1 MRVKPLLLFLLFAVS
16 AIAEDAPDETDK
28 VLLKRFHQYY
38 DKMQIDSAL
47 MMLDSQIIH
56 HQESHNIEKESL
68 PRWNKIAV
76 LNNAARYEQLV
87 EEAAIQREW
96 FANNEFWDRY
106 YQCWQRICSGNQE
119 MGRLQTAL
127 REAKAMRDDAQQRNN
142 NTGRAMAYKQMGTVY
157 LYIQQLDQA
166 EEAFRKSVKLLKEE
180 SSDNGILCGVY
191 EGLSETILK
200 QEHYDQA
207 LIVVNEWLA
216 HLKALEKK
224 RGLTVVSQTYIPCYI
239 TLCSAYIGKKDYNK
253 ALAALAK
260 AQEYHEISK
269 SVLAEYDILMMRT
282 RLALAQGN
290 PQQAIAYGDSAEAL
304 GVGQN
309 IGLKENRA
317 EAMLLTGDGE
327 GAAKLYRALYE
338 ERDSTFTHDMQT
350 QLNELNTIFHVDELR
365 HEQRKTR
372 ELYTIIIF
380 CITVIAFLTII
391 LLSRRSARRMADK
404 NRELAEKNAALE
416 IANAKA
422 EESSKMKTEF
432 IRNISHEIRTPL
444 NILNGFTQILSSP
457 DADTLSAEEKESMR
471 HQVEN
476 NAMSITSLIN
486 NMLEFSDALS
496 RTVIERTD
504 TISPEEIANTAI
516 YKAKNAFT
524 DDVNFSLDIS
534 DDASAIQIKTH
545 KDSAA
550 KALAQLIENGFKFTS
565 KGDVRLSVSL
575 QPSEVCFVIE
585 DTGIG
590 IPADKASVIF
600 DDFVQIDNFSDGTGI
615 GLPMARN
622 IAQRLGGDIR
632 LDTEYNNGA
641 RFILTLPR

>member
-1 MRVKPLLLFLLFAVS
+1 MRVKPLLLFLLFAIS
-16 AIAEDAPDETDK
+16 ATAKNASDETADS
-28 VLLKRFHQYY
+28 LLKRFHQYY
-38 DKMQIDSAL
+38 DNMHIDSAM
-47 MMLDSQIIH
+47 MMLDSLIAH
-56 HQESHNIEKESL
+56 HQERHDIKKESL

-76 LNNAARYEQLV
+76 LNNAGRYEQLV
-87 EEAAIQREW
+87 EEAAKQREW
-96 FANNEFWDRY
+96 FANNKIWERY

-127 REAKAMRDDAQQRNN
+127 REAKAMKDDAQQRNN
-142 NTGRAMAYKQMGTVY
+142 NVGRAMAYKQMGTIY
-157 LYIQQLDQA
+157 LYIQQLDQS
-166 EEAFRKSVKLLKEE
+166 EEAYRKSVKLLKEE
-180 SSDNGILCGVY
+180 SLDNGILCGVY
-191 EGLSETILK
+191 EGLCEALLK

-207 LIVVNEWLA
+207 LIDVKDWLA
-216 HLKALEKK
+216 HLKVLEKEK
-224 RGLTVVSQTYIPCYI
+224 GLTVVSQTYIPCYI

-253 ALAALAK
+253 ALAAIAK
-260 AQEYHEISK
+260 AQEYYEISK
-269 SVLAEYDILMMRT
+269 SVLTEYDILKMRT

-290 PQQAIAYGDSAEAL
+290 PQQAIAYGDSAVAL
-304 GVGQN
+304 GVGQSVT
-309 IGLKENRA
+309 LKEDRA
-317 EAMLLTGDGE
+317 EAMLLTGDSE

-338 ERDSTFTHDMQT
+338 ERDSAFTHDMQT

-365 HEQRKTR
+365 DEQRKSR

-471 HQVEN
+471 HQVED

-516 YKAKNAFT
+516 DKAKNAFT
-524 DDVNFSLDIS
+524 DNVNFSLDIS
-534 DDASAIQIKTH
+534 DDARTIQIQTH
-545 KDSAA
+545 KGSAA

-565 KGDVRLSVSL
+565 KGEVRLSVSL

-632 LDTEYNNGA
+632 LDPEYNNGA

>member
-1 MRVKPLLLFLLFAVS
+1 MRVKPLLLFLLFAIS
-16 AIAEDAPDETDK
+16 ATAKNAPDEAADS
-28 VLLKRFHQYY
+28 LLKRFHQYY
-38 DKMQIDSAL
+38 DNMQIDSAM
-47 MMLDSQIIH
+47 MMLDSLIAH
-56 HQESHNIEKESL
+56 HQERHDIKKESL

-76 LNNAARYEQLV
+76 LNNAGRYEQLV
-87 EEAAIQREW
+87 EEAAKQREW

-142 NTGRAMAYKQMGTVY
+142 NVGRAMAYKQMGTIY
-157 LYIQQLDQA
+157 LYIQQLDQS
-166 EEAFRKSVKLLKEE
+166 EEAYRKSVKLLKEE
-180 SSDNGILCGVY
+180 SLDNGILCGVY
-191 EGLSETILK
+191 EGLCETILK

-207 LIVVNEWLA
+207 LIDVKDWLA
-216 HLKALEKK
+216 HLKVLEKEK
-224 RGLTVVSQTYIPCYI
+224 GLTVVSQTYIPCYI

-253 ALAALAK
+253 ALAAITK
-260 AQEYHEISK
+260 AQEYYEISK
-269 SVLAEYDILMMRT
+269 SVLTEYDILKMRT

-290 PQQAIAYGDSAEAL
+290 PQQAIAYGDSAAAL
-304 GVGQN
+304 GVGQSVT
-309 IGLKENRA
+309 LKEDRA
-317 EAMLLTGDGE
+317 EAMLLTGDSE

-338 ERDSTFTHDMQT
+338 ERDSAFTHDMQT

-365 HEQRKTR
+365 DEQRKSR

-516 YKAKNAFT
+516 DKAKKAFT
-524 DDVNFSLDIS
+524 DDVNFSFDIS
-534 DDASAIQIKTH
+534 DDARTIQIKTH
-545 KDSAA
+545 KGSAA

-565 KGDVRLSVSL
+565 KGEVRLSVSL

-632 LDTEYNNGA
+632 LDPEYSNGA

>member
-1 MRVKPLLLFLLFAVS
+1 MRVKPLLLFLLFAIS
-16 AIAEDAPDETDK
+16 ATAKNASDETADS
-28 VLLKRFHQYY
+28 LLKRFHQYY
-38 DKMQIDSAL
+38 DNMHIDSAM
-47 MMLDSQIIH
+47 MMLDSLIAH
-56 HQESHNIEKESL
+56 HQERHDIKKESL

-76 LNNAARYEQLV
+76 LNNAGRYEQLV
-87 EEAAIQREW
+87 EEAAKQREW
-96 FANNEFWDRY
+96 FANNKIWERY

-127 REAKAMRDDAQQRNN
+127 REAKAMKDDAQQRNN
-142 NTGRAMAYKQMGTVY
+142 NVGRAMAYKQMGTIY
-157 LYIQQLDQA
+157 LYIQQLDQS
-166 EEAFRKSVKLLKEE
+166 EEAYRKSVKLLKEE
-180 SSDNGILCGVY
+180 SLDNGILCGVY
-191 EGLSETILK
+191 EGLCEALLK

-207 LIVVNEWLA
+207 LIDVKDWLA
-216 HLKALEKK
+216 HLKVLEKK
-224 RGLTVVSQTYIPCYI
+224 KGLTVVSQTYIPCYI

-253 ALAALAK
+253 ALAAITK

-269 SVLAEYDILMMRT
+269 SVLTEYDILKMRT
-282 RLALAQGN
+282 RIALAQGN
-290 PQQAIAYGDSAEAL
+290 PQQAIAYGDSAVAL
-304 GVGQN
+304 GVGQSVT
-309 IGLKENRA
+309 LKEDRA
-317 EAMLLTGDGE
+317 EAMLLTGDSE

-338 ERDSTFTHDMQT
+338 ERDSAFTHDMQT

-365 HEQRKTR
+365 DEQRKSR

-471 HQVEN
+471 HQVED

-516 YKAKNAFT
+516 DKAKKAFT
-524 DDVNFSLDIS
+524 DDVNFSFDIS
-534 DDASAIQIKTH
+534 DDARTIQIKTH
-545 KDSAA
+545 KGSAA

-565 KGDVRLSVSL
+565 KGEVRLSVSL

>member
-1 MRVKPLLLFLLFAVS
+1 MRVKPLLLFLLFAIS
-16 AIAEDAPDETDK
+16 ATAKNAPDETADS
-28 VLLKRFHQYY
+28 LLKRFHQYY
-38 DKMQIDSAL
+38 DNMQIDSAM
-47 MMLDSQIIH
+47 MMLDSLIAH
-56 HQESHNIEKESL
+56 HQERHDIKKESL

-76 LNNAARYEQLV
+76 LNNAGRYEQLV
-87 EEAAIQREW
+87 EEAAKQREW

-142 NTGRAMAYKQMGTVY
+142 NVGRAMAYKQMGTIY
-157 LYIQQLDQA
+157 LYIQQLDQS

-180 SSDNGILCGVY
+180 SLDNGILCGVY
-191 EGLSETILK
+191 EGLCETILK

-207 LIVVNEWLA
+207 LIDVKDWLA
-216 HLKALEKK
+216 HLKVLEKK
-224 RGLTVVSQTYIPCYI
+224 KGLTVVSQTYIPCYI

-253 ALAALAK
+253 ALAAIAK
-260 AQEYHEISK
+260 AQEYYEISK
-269 SVLAEYDILMMRT
+269 SVLTEYDILEMRT
-282 RLALAQGN
+282 RIALAQGN
-290 PQQAIAYGDSAEAL
+290 PRQAIAYGDSAVAL
-304 GVGQN
+304 GVGQSVT
-309 IGLKENRA
+309 LKEDRA
-317 EAMLLTGDGE
+317 EAMLLTGDSE

-338 ERDSTFTHDMQT
+338 ERDSAFTHDMQT

-516 YKAKNAFT
+516 DKAKKAFT
-524 DDVNFSLDIS
+524 DDVNFSFDIS
-534 DDASAIQIKTH
+534 DDARTIQIQTH
-545 KDSAA
+545 KGSAA

-565 KGDVRLSVSL
+565 KGEVRLSVSL

>member
-1 MRVKPLLLFLLFAVS
+1 MRVKPLLLFLLFAIS
-16 AIAEDAPDETDK
+16 ATAKNASDETADS
-28 VLLKRFHQYY
+28 LLKRFHQYY
-38 DKMQIDSAL
+38 DNMHIDSAM
-47 MMLDSQIIH
+47 MMLDSLIAH
-56 HQESHNIEKESL
+56 HQERHDIKKESL

-76 LNNAARYEQLV
+76 LNNAGRYEQLV
-87 EEAAIQREW
+87 EEAAKQREW

-127 REAKAMRDDAQQRNN
+127 REAKAMKDDAQQRNN
-142 NTGRAMAYKQMGTVY
+142 NVGRAMAYKQMGTIY
-157 LYIQQLDQA
+157 LYIQQLDQS
-166 EEAFRKSVKLLKEE
+166 EEAYRKSVKLLKEE
-180 SSDNGILCGVY
+180 SLDNGILCGVY
-191 EGLSETILK
+191 EGLCEALLK

-207 LIVVNEWLA
+207 LIDVKDWLA
-216 HLKALEKK
+216 HLKVLEKK
-224 RGLTVVSQTYIPCYI
+224 KGLTVVSQTYIPCYI

-253 ALAALAK
+253 ALAAIAK
-260 AQEYHEISK
+260 AQEYYEISK
-269 SVLAEYDILMMRT
+269 SVLTEYDILEMRT

-290 PQQAIAYGDSAEAL
+290 PQQAIAYGDSAVAL
-304 GVGQN
+304 GVGQSVT
-309 IGLKENRA
+309 LKEDRA
-317 EAMLLTGDGE
+317 EAMLLTGDSE
-327 GAAKLYRALYE
+327 SAAKLYRALYE
-338 ERDSTFTHDMQT
+338 ERDSAFTHDMQT

-365 HEQRKTR
+365 DEQRKSR

-471 HQVEN
+471 HQVED

-516 YKAKNAFT
+516 DKAKKAFT

-534 DDASAIQIKTH
+534 DDARTIQIKTH
-545 KDSAA
+545 KGSAA

-565 KGDVRLSVSL
+565 KGEVRLSVSL

>member
-1 MRVKPLLLFLLFAVS
+1 MRVKPLLLFLLFAIS
-16 AIAEDAPDETDK
+16 ATAKNAPDEAADS
-28 VLLKRFHQYY
+28 LLKRFHQYY
-38 DKMQIDSAL
+38 DNMQIDSAM
-47 MMLDSQIIH
+47 MMLDSLIAH
-56 HQESHNIEKESL
+56 HQERHDIKKESL

-76 LNNAARYEQLV
+76 LNNAGRYEQLV
-87 EEAAIQREW
+87 EEAAKQREW

-142 NTGRAMAYKQMGTVY
+142 NVGRAMAYKQMGTIY
-157 LYIQQLDQA
+157 LYIQQLDQS
-166 EEAFRKSVKLLKEE
+166 EEAYRKSVKLLKEE
-180 SSDNGILCGVY
+180 SLDNGILCGVY
-191 EGLSETILK
+191 EGLCETILK

-207 LIVVNEWLA
+207 LIDVKDWLT
-216 HLKALEKK
+216 HLKVLEKEK
-224 RGLTVVSQTYIPCYI
+224 GLTVVSQTYIPCYI

-290 PQQAIAYGDSAEAL
+290 PQQAIAYGDSAAAL
-304 GVGQN
+304 GVGQSVT
-309 IGLKENRA
+309 LKEDRA
-317 EAMLLTGDGE
+317 EAMLLTGDSE

-338 ERDSTFTHDMQT
+338 ERDSAFTHDMQT

-365 HEQRKTR
+365 HEQRKSR

-444 NILNGFTQILSSP
+444 NILNGFTQILASP

-516 YKAKNAFT
+516 DKAKKAFT
-524 DDVNFSLDIS
+524 DDVNFSFDIS
-534 DDASAIQIKTH
+534 DDARTIQIKTH
-545 KDSAA
+545 KGSAA

-565 KGDVRLSVSL
+565 KGEVRLSVSL

>member
-96 FANNEFWDRY
+96 FANNKLWDRY

-127 REAKAMRDDAQQRNN
+127 REAKAMKDDAQQRNN
-142 NTGRAMAYKQMGTVY
+142 NVGRAMAYKQMGTIY
-157 LYIQQLDQA
+157 LYIQQLDQS
-166 EEAFRKSVKLLKEE
+166 EEAYRKSVKLLKEE
-180 SSDNGILCGVY
+180 SLDNGILCGVY
-191 EGLSETILK
+191 EGLCETILK

-207 LIVVNEWLA
+207 LIDVKDWLA
-216 HLKALEKK
+216 HLKELEKEK
-224 RGLTVVSQTYIPCYI
+224 GLTVVSQTYIPCYI

-253 ALAALAK
+253 ALAAIAK

-269 SVLAEYDILMMRT
+269 SVLTEYDILKMRT

-290 PQQAIAYGDSAEAL
+290 PQQAIAYGDSAVAL
-304 GVGQN
+304 GVGQSVT
-309 IGLKENRA
+309 LKEDRA
-317 EAMLLTGDGE
+317 EAMLLTGDSE

-338 ERDSTFTHDMQT
+338 ERDSAFTHDMQT

-471 HQVEN
+471 HQVED

-516 YKAKNAFT
+516 DKAKKAFT
-524 DDVNFSLDIS
+524 DDVNFSFDIS
-534 DDASAIQIKTH
+534 DDARTIQIKTH
-545 KDSAA
+545 KGSAA

-565 KGDVRLSVSL
+565 KGEVRLSVSL

-632 LDTEYNNGA
+632 LDPEYNNGA

>member
-1 MRVKPLLLFLLFAVS
+1 MRVKPLLLFLLFAIS
-16 AIAEDAPDETDK
+16 ATAKNASDETADS
-28 VLLKRFHQYY
+28 LLKRFHQYY
-38 DKMQIDSAL
+38 DNMHIDSAM
-47 MMLDSQIIH
+47 MMLDSLIAH
-56 HQESHNIEKESL
+56 HQERHDIKKESL

-76 LNNAARYEQLV
+76 LNNAGRYEQLV
-87 EEAAIQREW
+87 EEAAKQREW

-127 REAKAMRDDAQQRNN
+127 REAKAMKDDAQQRNN
-142 NTGRAMAYKQMGTVY
+142 NVGRAMAYKQMGTIY
-157 LYIQQLDQA
+157 LYIQQLDQS
-166 EEAFRKSVKLLKEE
+166 EEAYRKSVKLLKEE
-180 SSDNGILCGVY
+180 SLDNGILCGVY
-191 EGLSETILK
+191 EGLCEALLK

-207 LIVVNEWLA
+207 LIDVKDWLA
-216 HLKALEKK
+216 HLKVLEKEK
-224 RGLTVVSQTYIPCYI
+224 GLPVVSQTYIPCYI

-253 ALAALAK
+253 ALAAIAK
-260 AQEYHEISK
+260 AQEYYEISK
-269 SVLAEYDILMMRT
+269 SVLTEYDILEMRT

-290 PQQAIAYGDSAEAL
+290 PQQAIAYGDSAVAL
-304 GVGQN
+304 GVGQSVT
-309 IGLKENRA
+309 LKEDRA
-317 EAMLLTGDGE
+317 EAMQLTGDSE

-338 ERDSTFTHDMQT
+338 ERDSAFSHDMQT

-365 HEQRKTR
+365 DEQRKTR

-471 HQVEN
+471 HQVED

-516 YKAKNAFT
+516 DKAKNAFT
-524 DDVNFSLDIS
+524 DNVNFSLDIS
-534 DDASAIQIKTH
+534 DDARTIQIQTH
-545 KDSAA
+545 KGSAA
-550 KALAQLIENGFKFTS
+550 KALAQIIENGFKFTS
-565 KGDVRLSVSL
+565 KGEVRLSVSL

-632 LDTEYNNGA
+632 LDPEYNNGA

>member
-1 MRVKPLLLFLLFAVS
+1 MRVKPLLLFLLFAIS
-16 AIAEDAPDETDK
+16 ATAKNASDETADS
-28 VLLKRFHQYY
+28 LLKRFHQYY
-38 DKMQIDSAL
+38 DNMHIDSAM
-47 MMLDSQIIH
+47 MMLDSLIAH
-56 HQESHNIEKESL
+56 HQERHDIKKESL

-76 LNNAARYEQLV
+76 LNNAGRYEQLV
-87 EEAAIQREW
+87 EEAAKQREW

-127 REAKAMRDDAQQRNN
+127 REAKAMKDDAQQRNN
-142 NTGRAMAYKQMGTVY
+142 NVGRAMAYKQMGTIY
-157 LYIQQLDQA
+157 LYIQQLDQS
-166 EEAFRKSVKLLKEE
+166 EEAYRKSVKLLKEE
-180 SSDNGILCGVY
+180 SLDNGILCGVY
-191 EGLSETILK
+191 EGLCEALLK

-207 LIVVNEWLA
+207 LIDVKDWLA
-216 HLKALEKK
+216 HLKVLEKK
-224 RGLTVVSQTYIPCYI
+224 KGLTVVSQTYIPCYI

-253 ALAALAK
+253 ALAAITK

-269 SVLAEYDILMMRT
+269 SVLTEYDILKMRT
-282 RLALAQGN
+282 RIALAQGN
-290 PQQAIAYGDSAEAL
+290 PQQAIAYGDSAVAL
-304 GVGQN
+304 GVGQSVT
-309 IGLKENRA
+309 LKEDRA
-317 EAMLLTGDGE
+317 EAMLLTGDSE

-338 ERDSTFTHDMQT
+338 ERDSAFTHDMQT

-365 HEQRKTR
+365 DEQRKSR

-471 HQVEN
+471 HQVED

-516 YKAKNAFT
+516 DKAKKAFT
-524 DDVNFSLDIS
+524 DDVNFSFDIS
-534 DDASAIQIKTH
+534 DDARTIQIKTH
-545 KDSAA
+545 KGSAA

-565 KGDVRLSVSL
+565 KGEVRLSVSL

>member
-1 MRVKPLLLFLLFAVS
+1 MRVKPLLLFLLFAIS
-16 AIAEDAPDETDK
+16 ATAKNASDETADS
-28 VLLKRFHQYY
+28 LLKRFHQYY
-38 DKMQIDSAL
+38 DNMHIDSAM
-47 MMLDSQIIH
+47 MMLDSLIAH
-56 HQESHNIEKESL
+56 HQERHDIKKESL

-76 LNNAARYEQLV
+76 LNNAGRYEQLV
-87 EEAAIQREW
+87 EEAAKQREW
-96 FANNEFWDRY
+96 FANNKIWERY

-127 REAKAMRDDAQQRNN
+127 REAKAMKDDAQQRNN
-142 NTGRAMAYKQMGTVY
+142 NVGRAMAYKQMGTIY
-157 LYIQQLDQA
+157 LYIQQLDQS
-166 EEAFRKSVKLLKEE
+166 EEAYRKSVKLLKEE
-180 SSDNGILCGVY
+180 SLDNGILCGVY
-191 EGLSETILK
+191 EGLCEALLK

-207 LIVVNEWLA
+207 LIDVKDWLA
-216 HLKALEKK
+216 HLKVLEKK
-224 RGLTVVSQTYIPCYI
+224 KGLTVVSQTYIPCYI

-253 ALAALAK
+253 ALAAIAK
-260 AQEYHEISK
+260 AQEYYEISK
-269 SVLAEYDILMMRT
+269 SVLTEYDILKMRT

-290 PQQAIAYGDSAEAL
+290 PQQAIAYGDSAVAL
-304 GVGQN
+304 GVGQSVT
-309 IGLKENRA
+309 LKEDRA
-317 EAMLLTGDGE
+317 EAMLLTGDSE

-338 ERDSTFTHDMQT
+338 ERDSAFTHDMQT

-365 HEQRKTR
+365 DEQRKSR

-471 HQVEN
+471 HQVED

-516 YKAKNAFT
+516 DKAKKAFT
-524 DDVNFSLDIS
+524 DDVNFSFDIS
-534 DDASAIQIKTH
+534 DDARTIQIKTH
-545 KDSAA
+545 KGSAA

-565 KGDVRLSVSL
+565 KGEVRLSVSL

-632 LDTEYNNGA
+632 LDPEYSNGA

>member
-87 EEAAIQREW
+87 EEAAKQREW
-96 FANNEFWDRY
+96 FANNKIWERY

-142 NTGRAMAYKQMGTVY
+142 NVGRAMAYKQMGTIY
-157 LYIQQLDQA
+157 LYIQQLDQS
-166 EEAFRKSVKLLKEE
+166 EEAYRKSVKLLKEE
-180 SSDNGILCGVY
+180 SLDNGILCGVY
-191 EGLSETILK
+191 EGLCEALLK

-207 LIVVNEWLA
+207 LIDVKDWLA
-216 HLKALEKK
+216 HLKELEKEK
-224 RGLTVVSQTYIPCYI
+224 GLTVVSQTYIPCYI

-253 ALAALAK
+253 ALAAIAK

-269 SVLAEYDILMMRT
+269 SVLTEYDILKMRT

-290 PQQAIAYGDSAEAL
+290 PQQAIAYGDSAVAL
-304 GVGQN
+304 GVGQSVT
-309 IGLKENRA
+309 LKEDRA
-317 EAMLLTGDGE
+317 EAMLLTGDSE

-338 ERDSTFTHDMQT
+338 ERDSAFTHDMQT

-365 HEQRKTR
+365 HEQRKSR

-471 HQVEN
+471 HQVED

-516 YKAKNAFT
+516 DKAKKAFT
-524 DDVNFSLDIS
+524 DDVNFSFDIS
-534 DDASAIQIKTH
+534 DDARTIQIKTH
-545 KDSAA
+545 KGSAA

-565 KGDVRLSVSL
+565 KGEVRLSVSL

-632 LDTEYNNGA
+632 LDPEYNNGA

>member
-1 MRVKPLLLFLLFAVS
+1 MRVKPLLLFLLFAIS
-16 AIAEDAPDETDK
+16 ATAKNASDETADS
-28 VLLKRFHQYY
+28 LLKRFHQYY
-38 DKMQIDSAL
+38 DNMHIDSAM
-47 MMLDSQIIH
+47 MMLDSLIAH
-56 HQESHNIEKESL
+56 HQERHDIKKESL

-76 LNNAARYEQLV
+76 LNNAGRYEQLV
-87 EEAAIQREW
+87 EEAAKQREW
-96 FANNEFWDRY
+96 FANNKIWERY

-127 REAKAMRDDAQQRNN
+127 REAKAMKDDAQQRNN
-142 NTGRAMAYKQMGTVY
+142 NVGRAMAYKQMGTIY
-157 LYIQQLDQA
+157 LYIQQLDQS

-180 SSDNGILCGVY
+180 SLDNGILCGVY
-191 EGLSETILK
+191 EGLCEALLK

-207 LIVVNEWLA
+207 LIDVKDWLA
-216 HLKALEKK
+216 HLKVLEKK
-224 RGLTVVSQTYIPCYI
+224 KGLTVVSQTYIPCYI

-253 ALAALAK
+253 ALAAIAK
-260 AQEYHEISK
+260 AQEYYEISK
-269 SVLAEYDILMMRT
+269 SVLTEYDILKMRT

-290 PQQAIAYGDSAEAL
+290 PQQAIAYGDSAVAL
-304 GVGQN
+304 GVGQSVT
-309 IGLKENRA
+309 LKEDRA
-317 EAMLLTGDGE
+317 EAMLLTGDSE

-338 ERDSTFTHDMQT
+338 ERDSAFTHDMQT

-365 HEQRKTR
+365 DEQRKSR

-471 HQVEN
+471 HQVED

-516 YKAKNAFT
+516 DKAKKAFT
-524 DDVNFSLDIS
+524 DDVNFSFDIS
-534 DDASAIQIKTH
+534 DDARTIQIKTH
-545 KDSAA
+545 KGSAA

-565 KGDVRLSVSL
+565 KGEVRLSVSL

-632 LDTEYNNGA
+632 LDPEYSNGA